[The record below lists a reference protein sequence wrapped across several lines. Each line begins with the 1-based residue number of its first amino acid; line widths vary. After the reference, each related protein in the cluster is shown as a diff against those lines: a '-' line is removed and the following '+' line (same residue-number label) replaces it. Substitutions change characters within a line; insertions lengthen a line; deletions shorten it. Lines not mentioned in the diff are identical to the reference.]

1 MSTTNSMKA
10 TEIIDALQQA
20 KSDIKTALGDVKVTV
35 IEQDY
40 PEVTTAIRGF
50 FGDIYVKDGVAVI
63 TFDMISECIRVV
75 REAGKGKAQELLV

>member
-1 MSTTNSMKA
+1 MKA

-50 FGDIYVKDGVAVI
+50 
-63 TFDMISECIRVV
+63 
-75 REAGKGKAQELLV
+75 

>member
-50 FGDIYVKDGVAVI
+50 FGDSYVKDGVAVI
-63 TFDMISECIRVV
+63 TCSSAFV
-75 REAGKGKAQELLV
+75 REGIFISLFVE